1 VEPILALIV
10 PFPAGTVPTPPQPP
24 TIWPSPGVPTHPI
37 YYPPGTGQPPPT
49 IWPSPGHPTHPIYYP
64 PSIWP
69 SPGVP
74 THPIAPGGPPPEV
87 WPGPGIPTHPIVI
100 PPGGSPPPGHPAF
113 PIWGGPGIEFPDVPG
128 YPPVAGQPLPPEA
141 PAGSREVTLVWV
153 YRPGVGWVWG
163 FVPVSGA
170 VPKSAA
176 KAPDKK

>member
-1 VEPILALIV
+1 
-10 PFPAGTVPTPPQPP
+10 
-24 TIWPSPGVPTHPI
+24 
-37 YYPPGTGQPPPT
+37 
-49 IWPSPGHPTHPIYYP
+49 
-64 PSIWP
+64 
-69 SPGVP
+69 
-74 THPIAPGGPPPEV
+74 V

-141 PAGSREVTLVWV
+141 PAGSKEVTLVWV